1 MIKKKKVYFCENCGN
16 VLESLWDGTG
26 TVKCCGQKMI
36 ELKSKTTGAD
46 QEIHTPVITREGS
59 KVTVSVGEE
68 PHPMLSDDHCIVF
81 IEVLAGDKVLRHD
94 FKEGDKQAEA
104 LFLVEEGVPV
114 KARAFCNLDDLWES
128 S

>member
-1 MIKKKKVYFCENCGN
+1 MITKKKVYLCENCGN
-16 VLESLWDGTG
+16 ALESVWDGTG
-26 TVKCCGQKMI
+26 IVKCCGKLIM

-46 QEIHTPVITREGS
+46 KEIHTPVIKREGS
-59 KVTVSVGEE
+59 KVTVSVGKE

-94 FKEGDKQAEA
+94 FKDDDKQAKA
-104 LFLVEEGVPV
+104 SFLVEEGVPI